1 MGNRKLW
8 PMAILG
14 ALIVLML
21 LITAAAGV
29 RNKEIYRPFLNDT
42 IVDFQLFQ
50 DLVSLIFAPLL
61 AWMIA
66 LALRGSLRA
75 VVVWMGIM
83 VYVAYYYAFYGFDF
97 VYTPFYPL
105 YLALMG
111 MSVFSLVGLLVAF
124 DKERLLASIDQG
136 MPVRFI
142 AIVLGMTL
150 VFAPIWLAMVYQG
163 IRTQQPQDTD
173 LVLVFDLP
181 YLIPACV
188 LAAIMIW
195 QRKPLGYL
203 ISGPLLFKAAVSGLL
218 LSGGELLKLQRGTVP
233 AWDQLA
239 MYLFLATVGSV
250 ALLRYLRHL
259 HDSEWKRRHELHA
272 PLRPDALTHA

>member
-1 MGNRKLW
+1 MDNRKLR
-8 PMAILG
+8 PFAVLG
-14 ALIVLML
+14 ALIVAML
-21 LITAAAGV
+21 GITGAAGV
-29 RNKEIYRPFLNDT
+29 SNKEIYRPFLNDT
-42 IVDFQLFQ
+42 IVDFQYFQ
-50 DLVSLIFAPLL
+50 DLVSLMFAPLL
-61 AWMIA
+61 AWMIV

-75 VVVWMGIM
+75 IMVWMGIM

-111 MSVFSLVGLLVAF
+111 MSVFSLVGLLVAI
-124 DKERLLASIDQG
+124 DKERLAASINHG

-150 VFAPIWLAMVYQG
+150 VFVPIWLAMVYQG

-173 LVLVFDLP
+173 LVLVLDLP

-188 LAAIMIW
+188 LAASMIW
-195 QRKPLGYL
+195 RRKPLGYL

-218 LSGGELLKLQRGTVP
+218 LTGGELLKFQRGTAP
-233 AWDQLA
+233 AWEQLA
-239 MYLFLATVGSV
+239 MYVFLALVGSV

-259 HDSEWKRRHELHA
+259 QDSEWKRSRNMTAHLH
-272 PLRPDALTHA
+272 PDLLTHA